1 MRSGGSFSTCESLSR
16 RYACIRSG
24 AGASPGCGGEAA
36 GKADEAGDAVSSVGS
51 VGSSGSVGN
60 AGQACGLA
68 PEYAARSSAPTV
80 AGSTPEGIGS
90 QRSSRYAPS
99 SSIVS
104 CSKNS
109 VFGRLPSSFS
119 SAAINAIAMIEST
132 P

>member
-24 AGASPGCGGEAA
+24 ACASPGCGGEAA
-36 GKADEAGDAVSSVGS
+36 GGADETGDAVGS
-51 VGSSGSVGN
+51 VGSSGSVSD

-68 PEYAARSSAPTV
+68 PEYAAQSSAPTV

>member
-16 RYACIRSG
+16 KYACIRSG

-36 GKADEAGDAVSSVGS
+36 GEADEAGDAV
-51 VGSSGSVGN
+51 GSSGSVGD

-90 QRSSRYAPS
+90 QRSSRYSPS

>member
-16 RYACIRSG
+16 KYACIRSS
-24 AGASPGCGGEAA
+24 ACASPGCGGEAA
-36 GKADEAGDAVSSVGS
+36 GGADEAGDAVGSVGT
-51 VGSSGSVGN
+51 VGSSGSVGD

-68 PEYAARSSAPTV
+68 PEYAARSSV

-109 VFGRLPSSFS
+109 VFGKLPSSFS